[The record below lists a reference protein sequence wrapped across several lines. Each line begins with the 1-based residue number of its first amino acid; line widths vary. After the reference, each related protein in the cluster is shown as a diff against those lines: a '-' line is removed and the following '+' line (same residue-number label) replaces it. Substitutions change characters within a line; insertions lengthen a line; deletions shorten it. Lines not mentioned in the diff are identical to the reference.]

1 MRYPKAEGGG
11 AEGRRV
17 TKRFGVNERMPDRKR
32 EGNILEASPFV
43 KYSDHLVQIVGQYS
57 AFVRTTSTELNV
69 VKKGALGG
77 LSAR

>member
-1 MRYPKAEGGG
+1 M
-11 AEGRRV
+11 

-32 EGNILEASPFV
+32 EGNVLEASPFA
-43 KYSDHLVQIVGQYS
+43 KYSDH
-57 AFVRTTSTELNV
+57 V